1 MTSRDTILKRL
12 RAARVEVEHVPAITT
27 PLPVAVVTDSAPQ
40 ALLDLFVVQAEA
52 LLCTVTICADDAE
65 AVRAIVDTVTPD
77 TAVLSWDLAHVPLPG
92 LEAALHEAGITPVY
106 DANPAIRVGLTG
118 ADAAI
123 AATGTVV
130 VSAGPGRPRQTSLL
144 PDIHIAVIRRAQIVP
159 TMEQWQADLLAQGPD
174 ALTASS
180 NMLLISGP
188 SRTADIAMEL
198 VLGAHGPREVHVL
211 IVP

>member
-1 MTSRDTILKRL
+1 MTSRDTILQRL
-12 RAARVEVEHVPAITT
+12 RAARVEFEHVPTMT
-27 PLPVAVVTDSAPQ
+27 QQLPVAVVTDTAPQ
-40 ALLDLFVVQAEA
+40 ALLDLFVAQAKA
-52 LLCTVTICADDAE
+52 LLCTVSVCADDAE

-77 TAVLSWDLAHVPLPG
+77 AAMMSWDAAYVPLPG
-92 LEAALHEAGITPVY
+92 LEAALREAGITPVY
-106 DANPAIRVGLTG
+106 DADPAIRVGLTG

-123 AATGTVV
+123 AATGTLV

-159 TMEQWQADLLAQGPD
+159 TMEEWQANLLAQPD

-180 NMLLISGP
+180 NVLLISGP

>member
-12 RAARVEVEHVPAITT
+12 RAARVEFEHGPAITT
-27 PLPVAVVTDSAPQ
+27 PLPVAVVTDTAPQ
-40 ALLDLFVVQAEA
+40 ALLDLFVAQAQA
-52 LLCTVTICADDAE
+52 LLCTVSVCADNTE

-77 TAVLSWDLAHVPLPG
+77 AAVLAWDLAHIPLPG
-92 LEAALHEAGITPVY
+92 IAAALRVAGITPVL
-106 DANPAIRVGLTG
+106 DADPAIRVGLTG

-123 AATGTVV
+123 AATGTLV

-159 TMEQWQADLLAQGPD
+159 TMEQWQADLLAKGPD

-180 NMLLISGP
+180 NVLLISGP

>member
-12 RAARVEVEHVPAITT
+12 RAARVEFEHVPAITT
-27 PLPVAVVTDSAPQ
+27 PLPVAVVTDTAPQ
-40 ALLDLFVVQAEA
+40 ALLDLFVAQAQA
-52 LLCTVTICADDAE
+52 LLCTVTVCADEAE

-77 TAVLSWDLAHVPLPG
+77 AAMMSWDAAHIPLPG
-92 LEAALHEAGITPVY
+92 LDVALRKAGITPVY
-106 DANPAIRVGLTG
+106 DADPAIRVGLTG

-123 AATGTVV
+123 AATGTLV
-130 VSAGPGRPRQTSLL
+130 VSAGSGRPRQTSLL
-144 PDIHIAVIRRAQIVP
+144 PDIHIAVIRRDQIVP
-159 TMEQWQADLLAQGPD
+159 TMEQWQADLLAQPD
-174 ALTASS
+174 ALTVSS
-180 NMLLISGP
+180 NVLLISGP